1 MSSKVYKKGSSLQA
15 LPWLGPALLL
25 IFGFVLWPTAELFM
39 MSFRKVSISGVIKG
53 WAGLDNYRAL
63 FDNDDLTG
71 TFRRTAIWLIVV
83 VTMTMAISLPLAQL
97 MNAKFRGQKFLRYSI
112 IVPWA
117 ASLVITA
124 TSWKWILDAYYGISN
139 NILMDLH
146 IIKEPIDLL
155 GDPKSSFIVLLL
167 VGVMVSLPFTSYVLL
182 AGLQSIPHDILEA
195 AKVDGA
201 GPWKGYWA
209 IIFPLLRPAFL
220 VGAVIN
226 SVYVFNSFPII
237 WVMTQGGPGYE
248 TDTTT
253 TFAYKIAFRDQDI
266 GQSASLAV
274 FNFLIILVFIM
285 FFLKLSK
292 WRELDQQ

>member
-1 MSSKVYKKGSSLQA
+1 
-15 LPWLGPALLL
+15 
-25 IFGFVLWPTAELFM
+25 
-39 MSFRKVSISGVIKG
+39 MSFRKVSISGVIQG

-83 VTMTMAISLPLAQL
+83 VAMTMAISLPLAQL

-139 NILMDLH
+139 NILMDLN

-155 GDPKSSFIVLLL
+155 GDPKSAFIVLMF
-167 VGVMVSLPFTSYVLL
+167 VGILVSLPFTSYVLL

-201 GPWKGYWA
+201 GHWKGYWA

-237 WVMTQGGPGYE
+237 WVMTKGGPGYE

-274 FNFLIILVFIM
+274 FNFLIILIFIM